1 MRFRIRHMNGVDVGK
16 TFTAKLS
23 GGVRGFGDAMALET
37 FSNDVTPTIK
47 CLQSFTLLVEV
58 DEENNIL

>member
-1 MRFRIRHMNGVDVGK
+1 MEWTSARPSPPNYQ
-16 TFTAKLS
+16 

-37 FSNDVTPTIK
+37 FSNDITPTIK